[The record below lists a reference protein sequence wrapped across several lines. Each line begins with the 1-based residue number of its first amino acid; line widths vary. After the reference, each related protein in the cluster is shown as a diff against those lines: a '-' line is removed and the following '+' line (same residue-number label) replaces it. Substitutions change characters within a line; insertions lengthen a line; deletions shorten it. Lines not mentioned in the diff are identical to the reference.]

1 MDNGNVGVGTNA
13 PRDKL
18 HVAGTAR
25 VGVLTITGG
34 ADVAEPFAMSDP
46 DLPQGSVV
54 IIDETQPGRL
64 KLSEQ
69 PYDTRVAGI
78 ISGAGGVNSGL
89 TLSQQGVLEGG
100 QPVAL
105 SGRVYAL
112 ADATESPI
120 KPGDLLTT
128 SSSPGHCMKAADRDR
143 AYGTVIGK
151 AMTEL
156 TDGRGLV
163 LVLVSL
169 Q

>member
-1 MDNGNVGVGTNA
+1 MRTTVDQD
-13 PRDKL
+13 R
-18 HVAGTAR
+18 TASKS
-25 VGVLTITGG
+25 
-34 ADVAEPFAMSDP
+34 DV
-46 DLPQGSVV
+46 
-54 IIDETQPGRL
+54 IDEAQPGRL
-64 KLSEQ
+64 KLSAQ

-100 QPVAL
+100 QNVAL

-128 SSSPGHCMKAADRDR
+128 SATPGHCMKATDRER

-151 AMTEL
+151 AMSSLKE
-156 TDGRGLV
+156 GRGLV